1 MPAVT
6 PAPRLPA
13 RPLGRRVAPSVGAA
27 PRSGP
32 LWLRLALLVALL
44 AAAIGVYSLAIVPW
58 MNRWGATPDELTR
71 ALPGDE
77 LVPNPVAQ
85 TTRAVTI
92 QATPADIWPWLVQL
106 GQGRGGLYSY
116 EALENLVGCDLHN
129 ADRVHP
135 EWQDLKVGDIVR
147 FMPDGYLGL
156 PETPRFTVKA
166 VEPNRLLSLYP
177 WVNFVLEPVGPHTTR
192 LILRERIPADGF
204 DAGPFEFIMA
214 RRLALG
220 VQERAEGRPVPSL
233 YDTLEVFTWV
243 IAGLV
248 ALVGAVWTLR
258 ARDWR
263 PSFGLT
269 ALALAAFLT
278 VLFGR
283 PPLWQ
288 SVAGMGGLLVC
299 AVSVYWANHS
309 NGETS

>member
-1 MPAVT
+1 MPAAT
-6 PAPRLPA
+6 PAPRLPVQPA
-13 RPLGRRVAPSVGAA
+13 AQPPVASVGAVR
-27 PRSGP
+27 RSGS
-32 LWLRLALLVALL
+32 LGLRLGLLVALL
-44 AAAIGVYSLAIVPW
+44 ALAVGVYRVGIVPW
-58 MNRWGATPDELTR
+58 MNGWGATSDEQTR
-71 ALPGDE
+71 ALPGDD
-77 LVPNPVAQ
+77 LVPSPLSQ

-92 QATPADIWPWLVQL
+92 QATPEQIWPWLVQL

-129 ADRVHP
+129 ADRIHP

-147 FMPDGYLGL
+147 FMPDGYMGL
-156 PETPRFTVKA
+156 PETPHFTVKA
-166 VEPNRLLSLYP
+166 MELNRLLSLYP

-192 LILRERIPADGF
+192 LIMRERVPADGF
-204 DAGPFEFIMA
+204 DAGPFEFIMI

-233 YDTLEVFTWV
+233 YDTLEVFTWTM
-243 IAGLV
+243 AGLV
-248 ALVGAVWTLR
+248 ALVGGLWTLR

-288 SVAGMGGLLVC
+288 SVAGMVGLLVC

-309 NGETS
+309 YTES

>member
-13 RPLGRRVAPSVGAA
+13 RPMGRRVAPSVGAA

-58 MNRWGATPDELTR
+58 MNRWGATPDEVTR

-92 QATPADIWPWLVQL
+92 QAAPADIWPWLVQL

-135 EWQDLKVGDIVR
+135 EWQDLKVGDSVR
-147 FMPDGYLGL
+147 FMPDGYMGL
-156 PETPRFTVKA
+156 PETPHFTVKA
-166 VEPNRLLSLYP
+166 IEPNRLLALYP

-204 DAGPFEFIMA
+204 DAGPFDFIMT

-220 VQERAEGRPVPSL
+220 VQERA
-233 YDTLEVFTWV
+233 
-243 IAGLV
+243 
-248 ALVGAVWTLR
+248 
-258 ARDWR
+258 
-263 PSFGLT
+263 
-269 ALALAAFLT
+269 
-278 VLFGR
+278 
-283 PPLWQ
+283 
-288 SVAGMGGLLVC
+288 
-299 AVSVYWANHS
+299 
-309 NGETS
+309 